1 MMHTYVV
8 RIETLFTD
16 TLTWKEVLAVR
27 VKPSDQEELDRISD
41 EVLNTWL
48 EQNNN
53 RPARYSQS
61 VWYPKYR

>member
-53 RPARYSQS
+53 RPARYSRS
-61 VWYPKYR
+61 VWCPQYR